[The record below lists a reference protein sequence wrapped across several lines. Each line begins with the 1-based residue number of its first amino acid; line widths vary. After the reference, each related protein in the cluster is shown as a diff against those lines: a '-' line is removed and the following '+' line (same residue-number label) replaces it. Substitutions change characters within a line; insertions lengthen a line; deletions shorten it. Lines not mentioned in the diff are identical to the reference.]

1 MACVV
6 LVASGWVL
14 CRHLVGEGA
23 DSLSGVC
30 GANKCLFLF
39 SIKARF
45 ATISECG
52 ALRRWRRGGIPS
64 ESEGRTYDIR
74 CANVCAARGRASPS
88 PCTPNPS
95 GASLAAS
102 GSRCSLSG
110 WFVLNGGS
118 SVAIYHF
125 TTQSISGGRSAVA
138 AAAYR
143 AGDRLEDRNT
153 GEVHDYR
160 RRGGIERE
168 DCEVLVPAGA
178 PEWAKN
184 RQELWNHAQDAERT
198 KSGDMRK
205 NARVARE
212 WEVSLPHELT
222 REQRRELG
230 RELGEEIVKRYGVA
244 VQLDFHAP
252 GSKGDNRNHHIHVQA
267 TSRELGREGFG
278 QKASYDRADR
288 DLKAEGLP
296 NGKAQL
302 NDLRKTW
309 ADMANRALERAGHD
323 VRIDHR
329 SLADQRESAR
339 ERGDVEKARDL
350 DREPTRHMGPAATA
364 MERGKPLYRNGEEV
378 PDRWRREPRQTE
390 LGDTNRRI
398 ELAAELGKIQREKA
412 SVGRS
417 IIDTESSIA
426 DAIKERNSQFRD
438 FLKDQRDN
446 AGSRGTQK
454 APERHDWSHMRELA
468 GARGTDRKNE
478 REATPESI
486 EAAIRGYAAQTGQ
499 QAPRNSLQERFGH
512 LTKGQAQTEP
522 EKRLEGPQRER
533 EAPQIITD
541 PSAALAPRP
550 SLADRFGH
558 LVKEQPKR
566 EAETRLIL
574 PERMG
579 GSTTPPKEKT
589 MEREASGQQA
599 NREEGAALRRMDQQQ
614 QQAPKQEQ
622 EQPRESQQQEQQ
634 NRLKQIAAQMEQQRM
649 ERERQKQQERER
661 SGPDLSL

>member
-1 MACVV
+1 MVT
-6 LVASGWVL
+6 VAARRYPKRERRAHLRHSLRECL
-14 CRHLVGEGA
+14 CGKGQ
-23 DSLSGVC
+23 G
-30 GANKCLFLF
+30 
-39 SIKARF
+39 F
-45 ATISECG
+45 A
-52 ALRRWRRGGIPS
+52 LPLHPQPQRRGAGCIWFPVFS
-64 ESEGRTYDIR
+64 
-74 CANVCAARGRASPS
+74 A
-88 PCTPNPS
+88 
-95 GASLAAS
+95 
-102 GSRCSLSG
+102 G

-153 GEVHDYR
+153 GDVHDYR

-168 DCEVLVPAGA
+168 DCEVLLPAGA

-212 WEVSLPHELT
+212 WEVSLPHELN

-230 RELGEEIVKRYGVA
+230 RELGQEIVKRYGVA

-288 DLKAEGLP
+288 DLKAEGMP

-329 SLADQRESAR
+329 SLADQREAAR
-339 ERGDVEKARDL
+339 ERGDQDKARDL
-350 DREPTRHMGPAATA
+350 DREPTQHMGPAATA
-364 MERGKPLYRNGEEV
+364 IERGKPLYRNGEEV
-378 PDRWRREPRQTE
+378 PDRWKREPRQTE

-398 ELAAELGKIQREKA
+398 ELAAELGKIQREKD

-426 DAIKERNSQFRD
+426 DAIKERNGQFRD

-468 GARGTDRKNE
+468 GGRGTERKNE

-579 GSTTPPKEKT
+579 GSTTQPKEKT
-589 MEREASGQQA
+589 MDREASGQQA
-599 NREEGAALRRMDQQQ
+599 NRDEGAALRRMEQQNQQQ
-614 QQAPKQEQ
+614 PKPEQ

-634 NRLKQIAAQMEQQRM
+634 NRLQQIAAQMEQQRM

>member
-1 MACVV
+1 MAARRYPKRERRAH
-6 LVASGWVL
+6 L
-14 CRHLVGEGA
+14 RHL
-23 DSLSGVC
+23 LR
-30 GANKCLFLF
+30 KCLCG
-39 SIKARF
+39 KGQGF
-45 ATISECG
+45 A
-52 ALRRWRRGGIPS
+52 LPLHPQPQRRGAGCIWFPVFS
-64 ESEGRTYDIR
+64 
-74 CANVCAARGRASPS
+74 A
-88 PCTPNPS
+88 
-95 GASLAAS
+95 
-102 GSRCSLSG
+102 G
-110 WFVLNGGS
+110 WFVLNGGL
-118 SVAIYHF
+118 SVAIYHLS
-125 TTQSISGGRSAVA
+125 TKPIGVARSAVA

-143 AGDRLEDRNT
+143 SGVDMVDRNT
-153 GEVHDYR
+153 GEVHEYSR
-160 RRGGIERE
+160 RTGILREDGGI
-168 DCEVLVPAGA
+168 VLPEGS
-178 PEWAKN
+178 PEWA
-184 RQELWNHAQDAERT
+184 RDSQELWNRAQDASRNKDGT
-198 KSGDMRK
+198 MRK
-205 NARVARE
+205 NARYARE
-212 WEVSLPHELT
+212 WEVSLPHELN
-222 REQRRELG
+222 REQRKELGYELARELCD
-230 RELGEEIVKRYGVA
+230 RYKVP
-244 VQLDFHAP
+244 VQIDFHAP
-252 GSKGDNRNHHIHVQA
+252 GKEGDNRNWHIHIMVP
-267 TSRELGREGFG
+267 THELGPEGFG
-278 QKASYDRADR
+278 RKAAMERADR
-288 DLKAEGLP
+288 DLKKEGLP
-296 NGKAQL
+296 SGRQQL
-302 NDLRKTW
+302 KDIRKEW
-309 ADMANRALERAGHD
+309 ADMANRSLERAGHEE
-323 VRIDHR
+323 RIDHR
-329 SLADQRESAR
+329 SLKSRYTEAM
-339 ERGDVEKARDL
+339 ERGDYEAAEKFK
-350 DREPTRHMGPAATA
+350 REPTKHMGPAVTS
-364 MERGKPLYRNGEEV
+364 MERGKPLYRDGKEVEGEWFKA
-378 PDRWRREPRQTE
+378 PQKTE
-390 LGDTNRRI
+390 IGDANRRI
-398 ELAAELGKIQREKA
+398 EFAAELGKIQREKA

-486 EAAIRGYAAQTGQ
+486 ESAIRGYAAQTGQ

-589 MEREASGQQA
+589 MDREASGQQA
-599 NREEGAALRRMDQQQ
+599 NRDEGAALRRMDQQQ

-634 NRLKQIAAQMEQQRM
+634 NRLQQIAAQMEQQRM